1 MHKLR
6 LFITT
11 VSFSFLF
18 LSAGAQQQSPYAG
31 EWKGLMK
38 DSITTFNYSIRITK
52 IENGE
57 VWGTG
62 LSGNQTLYCETSLR
76 GTIKNGRLSIRETEV
91 VRTNYRNKDA
101 VCLLELDV
109 IEVKNKMLLGV
120 YKPITNAASCL
131 PGSFTLSFQEPVDA
145 LPKVEVVAPAPKPT
159 PPQKPR
165 ELTLIKEIVIDA
177 DSAFVQL
184 YDNGIVDG
192 DMITL
197 TDNDA
202 VVFSN
207 AALSTQ
213 ALKHTISNKTTNT
226 HSISFVADNL
236 GSIPPNTG
244 LMVIT
249 ANRQRWEINFSSDFA
264 KTSYVKVILRPKK

>member
-62 LSGNQTLYCETSLR
+62 MSGNQTLYCETSLR

-109 IEVKNKMLLGV
+109 VEVKNKMLLGV

-131 PGSFTLSFQEPVDA
+131 PGTFTLSFQEPVDA
-145 LPKVEVVAPAPKPT
+145 LPKVEVVAPVPKPT

-213 ALKHTISNKTTNT
+213 ALKHTISNRTTNT

>member
-62 LSGNQTLYCETSLR
+62 MSGNQTLYCETSLR

-109 IEVKNKMLLGV
+109 VEVKNKMLLGV

-264 KTSYVKVILRPKK
+264 KTSYVKVILRPRK